1 MARSGAL
8 ALQFGLL
15 ALVTA
20 CASSTTQYGNISD
33 AALRSGQLAIE
44 WDLQAQQRVEDIG
57 HGLLAAAA
65 PFCVGERAPRPGVR
79 FANIHSFARDLHP
92 AARSLGFSDTL
103 MVVGVARG
111 SAAQRAGFSA
121 GDRVTS
127 LDNGAPPLGPG
138 ATQRLAQA
146 IAARPLTTITLR
158 QGEIGFLSDST
169 PGPDMP
175 PTSAE
180 LRTAVPADT
189 VCGFTLVA
197 APGDERNAW
206 ADGSNVTITSAM
218 LRFVVDDDE
227 LATVLAHDIAHNAMR
242 HIQARQQNA
251 ALGGSSGVVL
261 DISAPTKGVNVA
273 GVAASA
279 GSLVFSPDFEREAD
293 YVGMYILA
301 RAGWP
306 AEKAAGLW
314 RRVAEQSPG
323 DIQYA
328 STHPTTPDRIAR
340 LEQVSAEVA
349 QRIARG
355 EELRPEMR
363 GAAAAAGSATA
374 RATAA
379 VSNGTVAPGVGAPA
393 VGAPSAQHGRTPG
406 KPNAKPADGAA
417 AQSTPAENLRESYPA
432 YTTTLSTADSVSYT
446 FGPAAPRNGLTVA
459 QARRRAVQAYQDGQE
474 ALELRLYEQ
483 AERHYRE
490 AVLYD
495 GGDARYHA
503 ALGGL
508 LLKRGKRAAAEAVL
522 SAAVLLDVESPTY
535 RQLLLEARHRP

>member
-1 MARSGAL
+1 MARSVAR
-8 ALQFGLL
+8 ASTFGLI
-15 ALVTA
+15 ALLTA
-20 CASSTTQYGNISD
+20 CASSTTQYGNVSD
-33 AALRSGQLAIE
+33 AALHSGQLAIE
-44 WDLQAQQRVEDIG
+44 QDLQAQQRVEDIG

-65 PFCVGERAPRPGVR
+65 PFCTAERAPRPGVR
-79 FANIHSFARDLHP
+79 FANIHSFTRDLQP

-111 SAAQRAGFSA
+111 SAAQRAGFTA

-146 IAARPLTTITLR
+146 IAARPLTTVTLR

-169 PGPDMP
+169 PDADMP

-180 LRTAVPADT
+180 LRTVVPADT
-189 VCGFTLVA
+189 VCGYTLVA
-197 APGDERNAW
+197 ARAAELNGW
-206 ADGSNVTITSAM
+206 ADGTDVTVTSAM

-227 LATVLAHDIAHNAMR
+227 LAAMLAHDIAHNAMR
-242 HIQARQQNA
+242 HVQAQQKSA
-251 ALGGSSGVVL
+251 AAGGVSGIVL
-261 DISAPTKGVNVA
+261 DISAAAKDVNMP
-273 GVAASA
+273 GPEASA
-279 GSLVFSPDFEREAD
+279 GSPVFSPDFEREAD

-306 AEKAAGLW
+306 TEKAASLW
-314 RRVAEQSPG
+314 RRVAEESPG

-340 LEQVSAEVA
+340 LEQVSGEIA
-349 QRIARG
+349 QKLAGG
-355 EELRPEMR
+355 EELRPEAR
-363 GAAAAAGSATA
+363 GAPAAAGSTTA
-374 RATAA
+374 RATTA
-379 VSNGTVAPGVGAPA
+379 VSNGTVAPAMVAPA
-393 VGAPSAQHGRTPG
+393 PGPPSAHGRTSG

-417 AQSTPAENLRESYPA
+417 PSAAASNLRESYPA
-432 YTTTLSTADSVSYT
+432 YSTTLSTADSVSYT
-446 FGPAAPRNGLTVA
+446 FGPAAPRNGLSVA
-459 QARRRAVQAYQDGQE
+459 QARRRALQAYQDGQE

-490 AVLYD
+490 AALYD
-495 GGDARYHA
+495 GGEARYHA
-503 ALGGL
+503 ALGAL

-522 SAAVLLDVESPTY
+522 SAAVLLDVENPTY